1 MRNLAEPFRWTAF
14 SNLLRFSPFD
24 VFLENPGCVDDGL
37 LYFVAVGQN
46 THFGILRQHSEC
58 LDCDFQGL
66 CPDFLILVYLV
77 PPVGICVIGT
87 SIVPREGFLYD
98 WRLIM
103 EKEGKAE
110 RENASKLRPS
120 TKGHTMPIQKA
131 VEIQKALKPL
141 GYVVLGFEKEGLE
154 FSLRLVFHES

>member
-1 MRNLAEPFRWTAF
+1 
-14 SNLLRFSPFD
+14 
-24 VFLENPGCVDDGL
+24 
-37 LYFVAVGQN
+37 
-46 THFGILRQHSEC
+46 
-58 LDCDFQGL
+58 
-66 CPDFLILVYLV
+66 
-77 PPVGICVIGT
+77 
-87 SIVPREGFLYD
+87 
-98 WRLIM
+98 M

-154 FSLRLVFHES
+154 FSLRLGDGGGSGLPWYEPVSFVP